1 MGIKFLMQ
9 LDVETLNQLA
19 KPVVI
24 LIKKINPLFK
34 SWSVDPITL
43 MFSHELCDT

>member
-1 MGIKFLMQ
+1 MQ

-24 LIKKINPLFK
+24 LIKKIKSKLTK

-43 MFSHELCDT
+43 MFSHELCDI